1 MNGFSRHVHMTSP
14 FSLRYIGQIPDT
26 SPPGPG
32 PKKNHRTMR
41 LLSGLWILRQDRGKA
56 NHSGKLLLHSPRVPR
71 QLVGFQDVDDGWYP
85 WITLWLCQ
93 NSYWTWDFYGI
104 FMGFLWDFYGI
115 YPLVMT
121 NIAMVS
127 MNFPTNTWSI
137 RQVARW
143 LIPPTN
149 RISEELDPGLVNF
162 HV

>member
-32 PKKNHRTMR
+32 PKKTTAPCGCSLGCGSSAKTEERRITVGNSSSTR
-41 LLSGLWILRQDRGKA
+41 LVCLGNSWVSRMLMMAGIHELPSGYVKIA
-56 NHSGKLLLHSPRVPR
+56 IEH
-71 QLVGFQDVDDGWYP
+71 
-85 WITLWLCQ
+85 
-93 NSYWTWDFYGI
+93 GI
-104 FMGFLWDFYGI
+104 FMGFSWDFYGI